1 MDTYVLEWLSL
12 GLRWLHVIAGIA
24 WIGTSFH
31 VVSLDNR
38 LVPPRDPADR
48 ARGVHGEAWGLHG
61 GGFYRSQKYLLGPKG
76 EPLTDDLHWFKWE
89 AYTTWLSGMG
99 LLAVVYW
106 WGAHVY
112 LIDPAVLALS
122 LPAAIAISAGSL
134 VAGWLVY
141 DALCRLVTSGRVLAV
156 VIYLLA
162 VAAAWGYGRVFGSR
176 AAYVHVGAML
186 GTIMVWNAF
195 FHIIPGMRKMVAAV
209 RAGREPDPRP
219 GIVGKQRSVHN
230 TYFTLPVVFI
240 MISGHYP
247 MTYGHSHA
255 WAVLAVI
262 GAAGGLIRWFF
273 VLRQSGR
280 AAPAL
285 PAVAGFLLVGVAV
298 ALAPGHGP
306 AGQPAAATRDP
317 ASFARVQAIVRER
330 CAPCHAEQPTQPGF
344 IRAPAGVLLDTADRI
359 RVAAPRIHQAAV
371 ITKTMPIANLT
382 GITESERAVLA
393 AWARGGARG
402 E

>member
-1 MDTYVLEWLSL
+1 MDAYVLEWLSL

-24 WIGTSFH
+24 WIGASFH
-31 VVSLDNR
+31 FVALDNH
-38 LVPPRDPADR
+38 LGPPRDPRDR
-48 ARGVHGEAWGLHG
+48 ARGVDGEVWSVHG
-61 GGFYRSQKYLLGPKG
+61 GGFYRAQKYLLGPKG

-106 WGAHVY
+106 WGAQVY
-112 LIDPAVLALS
+112 LIDRTVLALS
-122 LPAAIAISAGSL
+122 VPAAIAISAGSL
-134 VAGWLVY
+134 GAGWLVY
-141 DALCRLVTSGRVLAV
+141 DALCRLVTRERVLGIV
-156 VIYLLA
+156 LYLLA

-176 AAYVHVGAML
+176 AAYLHVGAML
-186 GTIMVWNAF
+186 GTIMVWNVF
-195 FHIIPGMRKMVAAV
+195 FHIIPGQREMVTAV
-209 RAGREPDPRP
+209 RAGRAPDPRP

-230 TYFTLPVVFI
+230 TYFTLPVVFV

-247 MTYGHSHA
+247 VTYGHPHA
-255 WAVLAVI
+255 WIVLAVI
-262 GAAGGLIRWFF
+262 GAAGVLIRWYF
-273 VLRQSGR
+273 VLRQVGR

-285 PAVAGFLLVGVAV
+285 PAVAGLLLAGLAA
-298 ALAPGHGP
+298 ALAPGWGP
-306 AGQPAAATRDP
+306 AGQSAAATGDP

-330 CAPCHAEQPTQPGF
+330 CASCHAERPTQPGF
-344 IRAPAGVLLDTADRI
+344 VRAPAGVLLDTADRI

-382 GITESERAVLA
+382 GITDSERAVLA